1 MDDIRTPPH
10 KSAQEG
16 HAREAWQMMQ
26 FSALRQEFDASGSL
40 TSSIAD
46 SAEKKPE
53 EGSVGPEKGEQADMK
68 DGKKER
74 TSPESFAVHLEDSP
88 AFLPEKRKTSRT
100 ASK

>member
-1 MDDIRTPPH
+1 
-10 KSAQEG
+10 
-16 HAREAWQMMQ
+16 MQ
-26 FSALRQEFDASGSL
+26 YSVLRQEGDASGSL

-53 EGSVGPEKGEQADMK
+53 KDVVATKEGGQADMK

-88 AFLPEKRKTSRT
+88 ASLPEKCKTSRT